1 MESQT
6 LKPHSHSDR
15 IAECDEPVDH
25 AARGVGRAIAFEVGY
40 SNGVDA
46 TALQTARGYALM
58 AGDSLGKDVRSCL
71 RFGNAAAAAFD
82 SLIFEFAI
90 VAIVTTFRSW
100 ANFDHLRL
108 QLAEANRGS
117 HGDRRRRQ
125 RQPNR
130 TPRSDRQFWG
140 GPLA

>member
-1 MESQT
+1 MESQSRD
-6 LKPHSHSDR
+6 LPAQS
-15 IAECDEPVDH
+15 DEPIDH

-40 SNGVDA
+40 SHTVDE
-46 TALQTARGYALM
+46 TALHTARGYATM

-82 SLIFEFAI
+82 AMIFEFAI

-100 ANFDHLRL
+100 ASLDPRM
-108 QLAEANRGS
+108 QLATADRGAD
-117 HGDRRRRQ
+117 GDRSRRQ
-125 RQPNR
+125 RQANR
-130 TPRSDRQFWG
+130 TPRTDRRVWR